1 MSSVNRTKKD
11 AAVAFGAFCPRFH
24 RAIELV
30 GRRWTGAIVRSLLG
44 GRRRFSELVESVPGI
59 SDRLLAAR
67 LRELEIE
74 GVVRRV
80 VGTCTPVRVD
90 YELTEAGTELEAT
103 IRMMGEWAER
113 WIPEH
118 GRAATVAG
126 RGSEKPSNRRR

>member
-1 MSSVNRTKKD
+1 MSSVSRGKQAT
-11 AAVAFGAFCPRFH
+11 AAAFGAFCPRFH

-30 GRRWTGAIVRSLLG
+30 GRRWTGAIVRSLLD
-44 GRRRFSELVESVPGI
+44 GRRRYSELVEAVPGI

-67 LRELEIE
+67 LRELESE

-103 IRMMGEWAER
+103 IRMMGAWAER
-113 WIPEH
+113 WIPEN
-118 GRAATVAG
+118 GRAGSTANRT
-126 RGSEKPSNRRR
+126 SEKPSRRRR